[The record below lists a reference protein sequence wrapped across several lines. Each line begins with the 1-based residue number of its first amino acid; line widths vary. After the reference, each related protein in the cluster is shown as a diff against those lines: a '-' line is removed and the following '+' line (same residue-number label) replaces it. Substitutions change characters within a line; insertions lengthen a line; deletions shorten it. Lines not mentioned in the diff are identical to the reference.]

1 MATIYCRTSKKN
13 NTKYYGNIV
22 VNGKRYRRYLGLDYE
37 TALQSL
43 KKLEYELTFNPK
55 LDNNSKGKVTLNKA
69 ILSFLK
75 EVESSGVSYHR
86 IKTIKLKLH
95 ALRDYSNKTILNDIS
110 VRMAKDY
117 MQYRASNRVTNKYQS
132 RIDNYCPTIS
142 PKTYNQELQ
151 IFTRFFNHC
160 KELGWINN
168 NPFKLVKP
176 LKEKPKSE
184 RYYFTKK
191 QIKLIMDNAGKYYDF
206 YQLLLHTGIRA
217 TDAYKLK
224 IEHFDGNFL
233 SIQMNKTGD
242 YLSVPIPKHVLKLL
256 KPRMCN
262 SQLFP
267 ELQSDRQR
275 RNCVKNIQK
284 LFESEFIRNN
294 NINLHTFRHTYAH
307 TMLNKGVPKEI
318 LQTLLGHRSIKTTEI
333 YANWIKKEELEK
345 WI

>member
-1 MATIYCRTSKKN
+1 MARIYKRFN
-13 NTKYYGNIV
+13 NKGLIKYYADFHI
-22 VNGKRYRRYLGLDYE
+22 NGKRIRKALTSDFK
-37 TALQSL
+37 TASMIL
-43 KKLEYELTFNPK
+43 KKLEYELTFTPEADITQK
-55 LDNNSKGKVTLNKA
+55 EIQLNKA

-110 VRMAKDY
+110 VRIAKNY
-117 MQYRASNRVTNKYQS
+117 MQYRASNRVTNRYQS

-176 LKEKPKSE
+176 LKEKPKAE
-184 RYYFTKK
+184 RYYFTKE

-206 YQLLLHTGIRA
+206 YQLLLHTGIRS

-224 IEHFDGNFL
+224 SEHFKANILTF
-233 SIQMNKTGD
+233 QMNKTED
-242 YLSVPIPKHVLKLL
+242 YLSIPIPKYILNILDH
-256 KPRMCN
+256 RMSN
-262 SQLFP
+262 TLLFP

-275 RNCVKNIQK
+275 RKCLKNLQR
-284 LFESEFIRNN
+284 LFEIEFIRKK

-307 TMLNKGVPKEI
+307 SMLNKGVPKEV

-333 YANWIKKEELEK
+333 YANYISIRELYNY
-345 WI
+345 IQ

>member
-1 MATIYCRTSKKN
+1 MATIYKRSTSKGIIHYYANITIN
-13 NTKYYGNIV
+13 N
-22 VNGKRYRRYLGLDYE
+22 KRVRKYLGINPN
-37 TALQSL
+37 TAKQAL
-43 KKLEYELTFNPK
+43 KKLEYELTFKPEADIPQK
-55 LDNNSKGKVTLNKA
+55 EIQLNKA

-95 ALRDYSNKTILNDIS
+95 ALRDYSNNTILNDIS
-110 VRMAKDY
+110 VRIAKDY

-132 RIDNYCPTIS
+132 RKDNYCPTIS

-160 KELGWINN
+160 KELGWIAN

-176 LKEKPKSE
+176 LKEKPKAE
-184 RYYFTKK
+184 RYYFTKE

-206 YQLLLHTGIRA
+206 YQLLLHTGIRS

-224 IEHFDGNFL
+224 SEYFKANILTF
-233 SIQMNKTGD
+233 QMNKTDD
-242 YLSVPIPKHVLKLL
+242 YLSVPIPKQILKLL

-262 SQLFP
+262 CQLFP

-275 RNCVKNIQK
+275 RKCLKNIQR
-284 LFESEFIRNN
+284 LFEIEFVRNN

-307 TMLNKGVPKEI
+307 ALLNREVPKEVV
-318 LQTLLGHRSIKTTEI
+318 QTLLGHRSIKTTEI
-333 YANWIKKEELEK
+333 YANYISIKELYK
-345 WI
+345 YIL